1 MVSDY
6 LTTESEDVKRIYADI
21 DLIDRTM
28 RIAVQKYKPSI
39 AEERFFSSEQV
50 CSLLNISSRTL
61 QTLRDS
67 RQITY
72 SAISGRTFLYPE
84 SDIQKILEQNLSLA
98 QV

>member
-6 LTTESEDVKRIYADI
+6 ITTESEDVKRIYADI